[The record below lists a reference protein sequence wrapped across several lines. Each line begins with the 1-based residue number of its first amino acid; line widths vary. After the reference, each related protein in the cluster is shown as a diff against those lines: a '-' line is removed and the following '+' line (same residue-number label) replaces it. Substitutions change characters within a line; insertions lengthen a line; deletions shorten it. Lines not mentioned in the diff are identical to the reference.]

1 MTDSGGPD
9 GRLRHHP
16 GEAKKMWRFLWKPTM
31 SHLLSAKMSRNGGAR
46 QAAASPAGSPGWEQ
60 RFLRRGF
67 SFAPLSSPPV
77 ETREFWPAGPRQE
90 APLPPHLAPTGRGPG
105 GSPPQ
110 RGACLAGLQ
119 EPGRGIQ
126 DEAGR
131 SRHGLAEAASAG
143 GTWARVCACA
153 SPTARVPPP
162 LAAAPPAGSWGCVL
176 H

>member
-1 MTDSGGPD
+1 
-9 GRLRHHP
+9 
-16 GEAKKMWRFLWKPTM
+16 MWRFLWKPTM
-31 SHLLSAKMSRNGGAR
+31 SHLLSAKMSRNGGTR

-90 APLPPHLAPTGRGPG
+90 APLPPHPAPTGRGPG

-153 SPTARVPPP
+153 SPTARIPPP

>member
-1 MTDSGGPD
+1 MDSGGPD

-67 SFAPLSSPPV
+67 SFARLSSPPV

-90 APLPPHLAPTGRGPG
+90 APLPPHPAPTGRGPG

-131 SRHGLAEAASAG
+131 SRHGFAEAASAG

-162 LAAAPPAGSWGCVL
+162 LATAPPAGSWGCVL